1 MENIRFVSKEHE
13 TFYYNMLKAAHNSD
27 VFRKAFFYTMG
38 ISAETRNHITALFDF
53 EESLIKPEGLSAPW
67 QTGSTKR
74 LCRLAFNLWNGWT
87 EEGKEQYS
95 APYYLF
101 DCSFAPYFL
110 KQSDFGILS
119 IAGVWSVLYW
129 VLPGKNDNTCNINQM
144 LIMGGGVCIEGD

>member
-13 TFYYNMLKAAHNSD
+13 TFYYNMLKAVCSSD

-38 ISAETRNHITALFDF
+38 ISAGTRNHITALFDF

-101 DCSFAPYFL
+101 DCSFAPYFFEAIRL
-110 KQSDFGILS
+110 RYPEYCRSLER
-119 IAGVWSVLYW
+119 SVLD
-129 VLPGKNDNTCNINQM
+129 PAGK
-144 LIMGGGVCIEGD
+144 ER